1 MRTKTFILYY
11 STFLF
16 GLQDPFSVLVKLL
29 TGAVCI
35 SGMIPNAAGAAAC
48 RSEKEALRA
57 SDPCRQVL
65 PSQNLKKQLT
75 NAQNSAIIELYN
87 FICKGF

>member
-1 MRTKTFILYY
+1 
-11 STFLF
+11 
-16 GLQDPFSVLVKLL
+16 
-29 TGAVCI
+29 
-35 SGMIPNAAGAAAC
+35 MIPNAAGAAAC

-75 NAQNSAIIELYN
+75 KPQNSAIIELYN